1 MNAASNDAIE
11 LSILMPC
18 LNEAETLA
26 TCIRKAR
33 RFLELS
39 GVDGEVVIADNIS
52 TDGSPAIAEAEG
64 ARVVLV
70 ERRGYGATLLAGIA
84 AARGRFVIMADADDS
99 YDLLGLM
106 PFLEKLRAGTD
117 LVIGNR
123 FRGGIAPGAMP
134 PLHQFLG
141 NPVISFLGRLFF
153 AIKIGDFNC
162 GLRGC
167 ARDRILALKLTATGM
182 EFATEM
188 VVRSALAG
196 YGIAE
201 VPTSLK
207 KDGRSRAPHLRT
219 WSDGWRH
226 LRLLLIQLGS
236 RTTSASARTGGKLA
250 ADNTR
255 PPGRRNLPP
264 R

>member
-1 MNAASNDAIE
+1 MNAASTGAIE

-26 TCIRKAR
+26 TCIQKAR
-33 RFLELS
+33 RFLELA
-39 GVDGEVVIADNIS
+39 GVDGEVVVADNIS
-52 TDGSPAIAEAEG
+52 TDGSRAIAEAEG

-70 ERRGYGATLLAGIA
+70 ERRGYGAALLTGIA

-99 YDLLGLM
+99 YDFLSLT
-106 PFLEKLRAGTD
+106 PFLEELRAGTD

-134 PLHQFLG
+134 PLHKFLG

-153 AIKIGDFNC
+153 PIKIGDFNC

-167 ARDRILALKLTATGM
+167 VRDRILALRLTATGM

-196 YGIAE
+196 YNIAE
-201 VPTSLK
+201 VPTTLK

-226 LRLLLIQLGS
+226 LRFMLIQLGS
-236 RTTSASARTGGKLA
+236 HPTSASAQTGGELA
-250 ADNTR
+250 ASNTR